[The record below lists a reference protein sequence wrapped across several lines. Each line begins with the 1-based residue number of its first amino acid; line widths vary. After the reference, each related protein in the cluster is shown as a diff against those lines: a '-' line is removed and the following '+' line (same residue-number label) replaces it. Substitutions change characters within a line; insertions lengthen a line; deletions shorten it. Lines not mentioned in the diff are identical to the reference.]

1 VKGFSSFLTLGW
13 LVVVMIVASPRASA
27 QGFGLSV
34 IPSGNSIF
42 VSNSLTYTINVTN
55 LTSVVLQDVLVTNSF
70 SAPFQYI
77 MSSFSSPP
85 AGVTNNATSVIF
97 DLGPLGISGIVQ
109 VFLTIQPEAAGS
121 FTNAFVVVN
130 AGTAVTASTNVVV
143 NVTNLVIPAD
153 LGVTMTGS
161 SQVVITND
169 WMTYGVT
176 VTNLGPGTASNV
188 ALTNT
193 LPTGVVFKG
202 IFPTNQLFTT
212 AGSNMIFN
220 LGTLTN
226 GGYANLQFTVEPTN
240 AGVLPFSASVGVAGV
255 LDTNVANNFA
265 STNITV
271 TNYLPGLLVVVTN
284 SGQSIDFANGS
295 LKQSITLSNAGLSSV
310 PAARIVV
317 TGLSNQLFNAV
328 GTNNG
333 NPFVYY
339 STNLV
344 AGQSV
349 GLLLEYFPRGVFP
362 FTNSQLQAFAVPVPN
377 WPAPPVTAISTNL
390 NISRIVELPNGNML
404 IEFPSTLGRT
414 YTVVYSDNVLFSNAM
429 IAPPAIVAPANIV
442 EWTDYGPPT
451 TVSAPTNAST
461 RFYRVFQNP

>member
-1 VKGFSSFLTLGW
+1 
-13 LVVVMIVASPRASA
+13 MIVASPRASA

-34 IPSGNSIF
+34 TPSANSIL

-55 LTSVVLQDVLVTNSF
+55 LGSDLTDAVVTNVFPASVQILSVSLSQGTSLVTNNMVLFDLSTF
-70 SAPFQYI
+70 YVIQPVLLTVIVEPTAVG
-77 MSSFSSPP
+77 
-85 AGVTNNATSVIF
+85 AVTNTVTVA
-97 DLGPLGISGIVQ
+97 SGY
-109 VFLTIQPEAAGS
+109 T
-121 FTNAFVVVN
+121 TN
-130 AGTAVTASTNVVV
+130 TASTNVVV
-143 NVTNLVIPAD
+143 NVTNVVIQAD
-153 LGVTMTGS
+153 LGVTMTGP

-176 VTNLGPGTASNV
+176 VTNLGPAAASNV

-202 IFPTNQLFTT
+202 IVPTNQPFVTVD
-212 AGSNMIFN
+212 SNMIFN

-226 GGYANLQFTVEPTN
+226 SGYMNLQFTVEPTN
-240 AGVLPFSASVGVAGV
+240 AGVLPFSASVGAAGV

-271 TNYLPGLLVVVTN
+271 TNYLPGLLVAVTN

-328 GTNNG
+328 GTNSG

-377 WPAPPVTAISTNL
+377 WTPPSVAAISTNL
-390 NISRIVELPNGNML
+390 NISLIVELPNGNML

-429 IAPPAIVAPANIV
+429 IAPPSIVAPANIV

-451 TVSAPTNAST
+451 TVSAPTNAGT